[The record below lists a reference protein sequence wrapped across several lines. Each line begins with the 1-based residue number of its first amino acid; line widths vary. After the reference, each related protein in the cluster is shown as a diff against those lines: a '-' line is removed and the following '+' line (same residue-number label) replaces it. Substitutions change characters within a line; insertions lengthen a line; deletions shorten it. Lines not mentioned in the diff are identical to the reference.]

1 MLLDI
6 RETIRGSKPLKYT
19 LITIICIPFALVG
32 VGSYLGG
39 GAYEDVAEVD
49 GVEINQQQLDG
60 AYNQLKRQYS
70 QMFGGPIPENIM
82 PDESIRQQALDGLVT
97 DIVVRNVV
105 EDQKFAVGDE
115 TLGRA
120 IRNDARFQVDGKF
133 DKESYENQVRGS
145 LSNVTTYEENLRAN
159 AAITQF
165 RAGIAATSFQLPSET
180 KRIEALSGQTRTIDF
195 IRYSIDSA
203 IENIEVSDEQIGAY
217 FDENAD
223 SYKFPQRAKVEYIE
237 LKKSDLAAAIDVSDE
252 EAQEYYDEFQSNY
265 VTTPEVRETS
275 HILLEVDLD
284 DADAVAAKT
293 EELNAIKARVAA
305 GESFADL
312 AKEFS
317 DDIGSA
323 QAGGNLG
330 QLQTDPA
337 LALSPQYTD
346 AALQLEAEGDLSST
360 VKTRFGLHLISLS
373 KFAAA
378 VVTPFEEVKDSVVTQ
393 LQNNAADSDFLELQT
408 AMEEAV
414 SSDPESLEVAADV
427 SNTDIVQSDWVD
439 VDIEDD
445 PLFSNPQVMTTVFSD
460 ELLVNQNNSDVLQ
473 IASGHVVALRVL
485 EYEEP
490 RPKTLDDVKDDITT
504 QLKRDGASTNLEA
517 SASDSVAQMLKGTSV
532 NTLAKDD
539 PSATATMDEV
549 LTRSST
555 VIDASAVAEIFALAK
570 PSEGKTL
577 VKTVALANG
586 DRVSYALKAV
596 TAPEPAEEE
605 TTENADASVL
615 VNPSLGQSELA
626 AMIQSLR
633 AKADVSIHQ

>member
-39 GAYEDVAEVD
+39 SGYEDVAEVD
-49 GVEINQQQLDG
+49 GVEINSQQVDG
-60 AYNQLKRQYS
+60 AYNQLKSQYS
-70 QMFGGPIPENIM
+70 RMFGGPIPENVM

-133 DKESYENQVRGS
+133 DKETYENQVRGS
-145 LSNVTTYEENLRAN
+145 LSNVTTYEETLRAN

-165 RAGIAATSFQLPSET
+165 RAGISATSFQLPSEI
-180 KRIEALSGQTRTIDF
+180 KRIEELSGQTRTIDF
-195 IRYSIDSA
+195 VRYSIDSA
-203 IENIEVSDEQIGAY
+203 IENIEVSDEQISTY
-217 FDENAD
+217 FDERAD
-223 SYKFPQRAKVEYIE
+223 EYKFPQRAKVEYIE

-252 EAQEYYDEFQSNY
+252 EAQEYYDEFQANY

-293 EELNAIKARVAA
+293 EELNAIKARIAA
-305 GESFADL
+305 GESFGDL

-323 QAGGNLG
+323 QSGGNLG

-337 LALSPQYTD
+337 LELSPQFT
-346 AALQLEAEGDLSST
+346 AAAKMLSAEGDLSSI
-360 VKTRFGLHLISLS
+360 VKTRFGLHLITLS

-378 VVTPFEEVKDSVVTQ
+378 VVTPFEEVKDNVVSQ
-393 LQNNAADSDFLELQT
+393 LQNNAADNEFLELQT
-408 AMEEAV
+408 SMEEAV
-414 SSDPESLEVAADV
+414 SSDPESLAVAADV
-427 SNTDIVQSDWVD
+427 TNVDIKQSEWVD
-439 VDIEDD
+439 VDTQGD
-445 PLFSNPQVMTTVFSD
+445 PLFSNPQVISTVFSD
-460 ELLVNQNNSDVLQ
+460 EVLVNQNNSDVLQ
-473 IASGHVVALRVL
+473 VSPGHLVALRVL

-490 RPKTLDDVKDDITT
+490 RPKTLDDVKEDITA
-504 QLKRDGASTNLEA
+504 QLKRDGASTNLETSAKEAVA
-517 SASDSVAQMLKGTSV
+517 SMLKGTSV
-532 NTLAKDD
+532 TTIAKDD
-539 PSATATMDEV
+539 AAATATKDEV

-555 VIDASAVAEIFALAK
+555 IIDSAAVAEIFALAK
-570 PSEGKTL
+570 PAEGKTL
-577 VKTVALANG
+577 VKSVALANG

-596 TAPEPAEEE
+596 TAPEPAADAI
-605 TTENADASVL
+605 ENADTSVL

-626 AMIQSLR
+626 AMIASLR
-633 AKADVSIHQ
+633 DKADVSINE